1 MIADI
6 YIDVEQ
12 HLNAALSQG
21 PLKETKNDTG
31 EIPDYG
37 ATGVTGILR
46 SKCFHLEKPPIT
58 GTEL

>member
-37 ATGVTGILR
+37 ATGVTGMLR
-46 SKCFHLEKPPIT
+46 SKCFHLE
-58 GTEL
+58 

>member
-1 MIADI
+1 MR
-6 YIDVEQ
+6 
-12 HLNAALSQG
+12 LSQG

-46 SKCFHLEKPPIT
+46 SK
-58 GTEL
+58 